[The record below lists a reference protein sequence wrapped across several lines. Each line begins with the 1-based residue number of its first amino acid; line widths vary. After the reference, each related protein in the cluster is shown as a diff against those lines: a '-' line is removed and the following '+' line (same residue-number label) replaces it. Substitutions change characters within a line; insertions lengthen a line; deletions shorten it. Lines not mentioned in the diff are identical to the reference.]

1 MTHTMRSRL
10 REGHPTLGDHLL
22 LRGIGMLAYAAFA
35 AFLWTLC
42 WLQQD
47 RPRIAAHPA
56 MFAACFLAVVVFHI
70 GSALI
75 WGGPALFRG
84 GRA

>member
-1 MTHTMRSRL
+1 MAHTLRTRL
-10 REGHPTLGDHLL
+10 REGRATPGDQLL
-22 LRGIGMLAYAAFA
+22 LRGTGLLAYGAFA

-56 MFAACFLAVVVFHI
+56 MFAACFVAVVVFHI
-70 GSALI
+70 GSALT
-75 WGGPALFRG
+75 WGGPELFRG
-84 GRA
+84 ER